1 MIVTARPYAT
11 EEGEASMRFRDEYW
25 FLSNFY
31 PSEVTLD
38 GVTYWTAEAAFQ
50 AQKCSDPGDRLLF
63 ADEPSGRKAKL
74 LGRRVALRPDWNE
87 VRVDEMR
94 RVIHAKFSDPRL
106 AGMLVATDGEIV
118 EDNHW
123 HDTFWGRCDGVG
135 ENWLGRILM
144 DERERLRAE
153 RAT

>member
-1 MIVTARPYAT
+1 
-11 EEGEASMRFRDEYW
+11 MRFRDEYW

-38 GVTYWTAEAAFQ
+38 GVTYQTAEAAFQ
-50 AQKCSDPGDRLLF
+50 AQKCANPDDRLLF
-63 ADEPSGRKAKL
+63 SEEPSGRKAKL
-74 LGRRVALRPDWNE
+74 LGRKVMLRPDWNE
-87 VRVDEMR
+87 ARIDEMR

-123 HDTFWGRCDGVG
+123 HDTFWGRCDGTG

-144 DERERLRAE
+144 EERDWLRAG
-153 RAT
+153 RTP